1 MNVMNKKIDHQ
12 RGFTLDQRGF
22 TLDQRGF
29 NLDQNQKGFTL
40 VELLVGLMLSVF
52 IIGVAITYMLTSTR
66 TFRVQTNETLI
77 QENARFA
84 LDVLT
89 QNFRLAGL
97 NPSNNFDNALSVI
110 YSGAKCPADESSTA
124 DNSAGNTACTKDGA
138 NNTTDNNSD
147 RIAIDYMI
155 DASKSAAAINVNGCN
170 SWPITVNAGSET
182 HLASVFWSADIDG
195 DGVRSLYCQTYNLD
209 TETAEGVALPLIDGI
224 DRIQFQYG
232 VDSDDDGLVERYQ
245 SFTNLGAANSVNVR
259 AIRVAMLLNG
269 GTGANNTGQNFDTE
283 LAAERAYTLLDAPVS
298 SFTDQVLRQTYST
311 TVLIPNTLN

>member
-1 MNVMNKKIDHQ
+1 MNVMNKKRDHQ
-12 RGFTLDQRGF
+12 RGITSGQR
-22 TLDQRGF
+22 
-29 NLDQNQKGFTL
+29 GFTL

-97 NPSNNFDNALSVI
+97 NPSNNFGNSLSVI
-110 YSGAKCPADESSTA
+110 YSGAKCPANESSAA
-124 DNSAGNTACTKDGA
+124 DNAAGSTACTKDGA
-138 NNTTDNNSD
+138 DNTTDNNSD
-147 RIAIDYMI
+147 RIAVDYMV
-155 DASKSAAAINVNGCN
+155 DASRETAAILVNGCN
-170 SWPITVNAGSET
+170 SHQITVAAGSEA
-182 HLASVFWSADIDG
+182 HLASVFWSADIDN

-232 VDSDDDGLVERYQ
+232 VDNDDDGLVERYQ

-269 GTGANNTGQNFDTE
+269 GAGANNTGQNFDTE
-283 LAAERAYTLLDAPVS
+283 IAATRAYTLLDAPVS

>member
-1 MNVMNKKIDHQ
+1 MNVMNKKLNFQ
-12 RGFTLDQRGF
+12 RGFTQRGF
-22 TLDQRGF
+22 TQRGF
-29 NLDQNQKGFTL
+29 TQRGFTL

-52 IIGVAITYMLTSTR
+52 IIGVAITYMVTSTR

-97 NPSNNFDNALSVI
+97 NPSNNFDNAMNVI
-110 YSGAKCPADESSTA
+110 YSGAKCPANESSTA
-124 DNSAGNTACTKDGA
+124 DNAAGNTACTKDGA

-170 SWPITVNAGSET
+170 SWPITVNAGTET

-224 DRIQFQYG
+224 DRVQFQYG
-232 VDSDDDGLVERYQ
+232 VDNDNDGLIERYQ
-245 SFTNLGAANSVNVR
+245 SFANLGAANSVNVR
-259 AIRVAMLLNG
+259 SIRVAMLLNG
-269 GTGANNTGQNFDTE
+269 GTNPDQNFDTE
-283 LAAERAYTLLDAPVS
+283 LAATRTYNLLDAPVA
-298 SFTDQVLRQTYST
+298 SFNDQVLRQTYST
-311 TVLIPNTLN
+311 TVLIPNTLNRI

>member
-29 NLDQNQKGFTL
+29 TLDQNQKGFTL

-97 NPSNNFDNALSVI
+97 NPSNDFDNALSVI

-124 DNSAGNTACTKDGA
+124 DKAAGNTPCTLDGA
-138 NNTTDNNSD
+138 DNDTDNNSD
-147 RIAIDYMI
+147 RIAIDYMV
-155 DASKSAAAINVNGCN
+155 DASKSTVDIDVNGCN
-170 SWPITVNAGSET
+170 GQEITVNAGTET
-182 HLASVFWSADIDG
+182 HLASVFWTADIDNN
-195 DGVRSLYCQTYNLD
+195 GVRSLYCQTYNLD